1 MTAEAQARA
10 VTTAN
15 RVLDQP
21 IAAAEVTVTF
31 PAGGRLVRVEV
42 LHPVETYFARVIGV
56 DQVTVRGD
64 ATAEAD
70 THATAAACAKPWFM
84 PNTILSTLPACEACA
99 ASPPQVFIA
108 NGAVTDW
115 AIGHYGDQFTLKP
128 NNPAASLAP
137 GQFYAIRMGDST
149 GGNDYRDNI
158 SSCSQQQIRCQ
169 QTYGAE
175 PGNMIGPT
183 VQGVRDL
190 IGPFEDTYLAAG
202 PVPERPRRAHL
213 PDEPSA
219 HHHSRLGRLQ
229 HGGLLPHRRVAGRGA
244 NVQIPVV
251 GFAQVFLVGVQG
263 NDVIG
268 RLVGVSACDAGGGSG
283 GGASGGGGSTGEIGP
298 YGVLVRLVR
307 TE

>member
-1 MTAEAQARA
+1 MQARA

-84 PNTILSTLPACEACA
+84 PNTILSTLPACEACT

-108 NGAVTDW
+108 NGAVTPW
-115 AIGHYGDQFTLKP
+115 AIGKYGDEFTLKP
-128 NNPAASLAP
+128 NNPATSLAP

-190 IGPFEDTYLAAG
+190 IGPFEDTYLAGGRYQSGLDGRTYQTSHQLITIPVWDACNMAG
-202 PVPERPRRAHL
+202 FCPSGEL
-213 PDEPSA
+213 PD
-219 HHHSRLGRLQ
+219 G
-229 HGGLLPHRRVAGRGA
+229 GA

-283 GGASGGGGSTGEIGP
+283 GGASGGGGGGGGSTGEIGP
-298 YGVLVRLVR
+298 YGVRVRLVR